1 MNAVITIEFEF
12 PVKKDAYKF
21 RNDVSKFFSGS
32 FFEKEERILLSPVEK
47 SQDDSRDIWRF
58 KLTFCK
64 NENDVDVDEKY
75 IKVSGGTLDLMNGS
89 RQVWAFA

>member
-1 MNAVITIEFEF
+1 MVTIEFEF

-21 RNDVSKFFSGS
+21 RNDVNKFFSGS
-32 FFEKEERILLSPVEK
+32 FFEKEDQIILSSVKK
-47 SQDDSRDIWRF
+47 SKDDSRDIWSF
-58 KLTFCK
+58 KLMFCK
-64 NENDVDVDEKY
+64 DKNDVNINEKY